1 MRQKIDL
8 QELTRAA
15 VLLAVACAVQCLRLV
30 LPLPWLVTM
39 FVIGTVVNMCLVL
52 TAQLSGIR
60 LGMLS
65 SLLLPL
71 LAFLQGQLP
80 LLPMVAVVFAGNFAL
95 VLIAARLKSW
105 RLLVV
110 GPLLKTL
117 TLWAGTGV
125 IIAIV
130 GIHGSLA
137 LALQWMMSWPQ
148 LITSLLGI
156 ILAILIRTRLK

>member
-1 MRQKIDL
+1 MRQKVEL

-30 LPLPWLVTM
+30 LPFTWLVTM
-39 FVIGTVVNMCLVL
+39 FAIGTVVNMCLVL
-52 TAQLSGIR
+52 TAQLSDVR
-60 LGMLS
+60 LGLLS

-80 LLPMVAVVFAGNFAL
+80 LLPMVAVVFAGNLVL

-105 RLLVV
+105 RLLVT

-125 IIAIV
+125 VIGLV
-130 GIHGSLA
+130 GIHGDSA

-156 ILAILIRTRLK
+156 ILASLIRTRLK